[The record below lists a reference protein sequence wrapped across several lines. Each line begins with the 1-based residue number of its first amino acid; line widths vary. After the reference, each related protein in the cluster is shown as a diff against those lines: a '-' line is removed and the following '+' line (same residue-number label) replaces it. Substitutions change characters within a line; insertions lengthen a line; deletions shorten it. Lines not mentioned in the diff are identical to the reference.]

1 MTAPSQVPH
10 RPGDAVS
17 SHLTAEGVQQ
27 LRAVLVRER
36 DVHSSRLAEHEGTV
50 ARLTQGPADDDPGV
64 ERELALLHA
73 ARAREAVQEI
83 EHALARVE
91 DGTYGT
97 CEACGRPIPF
107 ERLEAVPQA
116 RSCVA
121 CPRLAG
127 SLR

>member
-1 MTAPSQVPH
+1 MTASSQVS
-10 RPGDAVS
+10 RRAGRAVS
-17 SHLTAEGVQQ
+17 SHLTAEGIQQ

-36 DVHSSRLAEHEGTV
+36 DVQSGRLADHESTA
-50 ARLTQGPADDDPGV
+50 ARLSQGAADDDPGV
-64 ERELALLHA
+64 ERDLAVLHA
-73 ARAREAVQEI
+73 ARVREAIQEI
-83 EHALARVE
+83 DDALARVE
-91 DGTYGT
+91 DGTYGR
-97 CEACGRPIPF
+97 CEACARPIPF